1 MNAKENAA
9 AVSDSH
15 LQLQYELADACAETA
30 ALNEQLVIAREV
42 LALQRTPQPQPQLL
56 VLVDSFTHNAF
67 TSDKI
72 SDSNTAN
79 KTNANAIEELLP
91 SSAATRTLSAEAVTL
106 RALLAS
112 LWKQRCIEEFYFG
125 TGFCIILEFIGLNW
139 IIIYTIFG

>member
-15 LQLQYELADACAETA
+15 LQLQYELADACPETA

-56 VLVDSFTHNAF
+56 VLEDSFTHNAF

-72 SDSNTAN
+72 KKS
-79 KTNANAIEELLP
+79 I
-91 SSAATRTLSAEAVTL
+91 
-106 RALLAS
+106 
-112 LWKQRCIEEFYFG
+112 
-125 TGFCIILEFIGLNW
+125 FI
-139 IIIYTIFG
+139 F

>member
-56 VLVDSFTHNAF
+56 VLADSFTHNAF

-72 SDSNTAN
+72 SDNNTAN
-79 KTNANAIEELLP
+79 KTNGNAIEELL
-91 SSAATRTLSAEAVTL
+91 L
-106 RALLAS
+106 
-112 LWKQRCIEEFYFG
+112 
-125 TGFCIILEFIGLNW
+125 
-139 IIIYTIFG
+139 

>member
-9 AVSDSH
+9 AISDSH
-15 LQLQYELADACAETA
+15 LQLQYELADACGETA

-56 VLVDSFTHNAF
+56 VLVDSYKHNVF

-72 SDSNTAN
+72 SDSNKAY
-79 KTNANAIEELLP
+79 KTNANAIEKLLLL
-91 SSAATRTLSAEAVTL
+91 SAAARTLSAEAVTL

-112 LWKQRCIEEFYFG
+112 LWM
-125 TGFCIILEFIGLNW
+125 
-139 IIIYTIFG
+139 

>member
-15 LQLQYELADACAETA
+15 LQLQYELSYACAETA

-56 VLVDSFTHNAF
+56 VLADSSILNTF

-72 SDSNTAN
+72 KKS
-79 KTNANAIEELLP
+79 I
-91 SSAATRTLSAEAVTL
+91 
-106 RALLAS
+106 
-112 LWKQRCIEEFYFG
+112 
-125 TGFCIILEFIGLNW
+125 FI
-139 IIIYTIFG
+139 F

>member
-1 MNAKENAA
+1 MRRDSRTKRAA
-9 AVSDSH
+9 GHRTRSTRPATH
-15 LQLQYELADACAETA
+15 AATTTA
-30 ALNEQLVIAREV
+30 APRPSDLSKLNEM
-42 LALQRTPQPQPQLL
+42 
-56 VLVDSFTHNAF
+56 

-91 SSAATRTLSAEAVTL
+91 SSAAARTLSAEAVTL

-139 IIIYTIFG
+139 IIIYIIFG